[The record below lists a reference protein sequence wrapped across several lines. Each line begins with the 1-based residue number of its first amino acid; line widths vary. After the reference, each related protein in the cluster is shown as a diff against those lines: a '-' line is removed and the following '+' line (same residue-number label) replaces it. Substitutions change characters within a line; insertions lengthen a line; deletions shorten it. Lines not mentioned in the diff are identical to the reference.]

1 MWEERQG
8 YSQQCCHSK
17 RDTKIVNI
25 SLCLG
30 VIIEIDDFSCKT
42 KGGLAKKS
50 LGTTVLD
57 Y

>member
-42 KGGLAKKS
+42 KGGLGKKS